1 MNEQLMIHLLPIS
14 QISPN
19 PDQPRAHFDTSQL
32 KELANSIQNHGVFQ
46 PVHVRRQGDQ
56 FVLIAGERRL
66 RASKLAGKTQI
77 PAIIVDVADQTSA
90 ALAMIENLQR
100 QELNFLEEAL
110 GYQALIKKYGATQ
123 TQVAQMMGKSQS
135 AVANKCRL
143 LKLSDEVL
151 AEVKGKGLT
160 ERHARALL
168 MLPKKALQL
177 QVIELV
183 YKRQL
188 TVKATENLVERIRL
202 NEKLE
207 KQTKNQKIKM
217 RINPKIYLNTLKNA
231 WKAIEDTGVATEYKE
246 IDHEEYVEV
255 VIRIKK

>member
-1 MNEQLMIHLLPIS
+1 MNDKLMIHLLPIT

-19 PDQPRAHFDTSQL
+19 PDQPRVHFDSSQL

-46 PVHVRRQGDQ
+46 PVHVRRQGEQ

-77 PAIIVDVADQTSA
+77 PAIIVDVADQTAA

-110 GYQALIKKYGATQ
+110 GYQVLIKKYGATQ

-151 AEVKGKGLT
+151 TAVKQKGLT
-160 ERHARALL
+160 ERHTRALL
-168 MLPKKALQL
+168 MLTKKSLQL
-177 QVIELV
+177 QVIEQID
-183 YKRQL
+183 KKQL

-207 KQTKNQKIKM
+207 TQTKNQKIKM
-217 RINPKIYLNTLKNA
+217 RINPRIYLNTLKNA
-231 WKAIEDTGVATEYKE
+231 WQAIENTGVATEYQE
-246 IDHEEYVEV
+246 IDHEEFVEV

>member
-1 MNEQLMIHLLPIS
+1 VNEQVMIHMLPIS

-19 PDQPRAHFDTSQL
+19 PDQPRAYFDSSHL
-32 KELANSIQNHGVFQ
+32 EELANSIQNHGVFQ
-46 PVHVRRQGDQ
+46 PVHVRRQADR
-56 FVLIAGERRL
+56 FVLVAGERRL

-110 GYQALIKKYGATQ
+110 GYQALIKKYSMTQ
-123 TQVAQMMGKSQS
+123 TKVAQMMGKSQS

-151 AEVKGKGLT
+151 DAVRDKGLT
-160 ERHARALL
+160 ERHTRALL
-168 MLPKKALQL
+168 MLTKKTLQL
-177 QVIELV
+177 QVINQVE
-183 YKRQL
+183 KKQL
-188 TVKATENLVERIRL
+188 TVKATENLVERIRMS
-202 NEKLE
+202 EKLDS
-207 KQTKNQKIKM
+207 QTKNQKIKM
-217 RINPKIYLNTLKNA
+217 KINPRIYLNTLKNA
-231 WKAIEDTGVATEYKE
+231 WKTIEDTGAATEYKE
-246 IDHEEYVEV
+246 IDHEDYVEV